1 MANEYTKR
9 CAASPIIREMQIK
22 ITMKYYF
29 ATIKMDIIFKNF
41 LEQIIPSV
49 GKDMDRLEFWCI
61 ADESIK

>member
-1 MANEYTKR
+1 
-9 CAASPIIREMQIK
+9 MQIK

-29 ATIKMDIIFKNF
+29 YRHKDGYYFKNF

-61 ADESIK
+61 ADESIKAIQPL